1 MKYHNGD
8 VKLLAEGF
16 MMPCREWINYVDPEK
31 VTLYPLQFANCDRL
45 QKNDVVYIFDEVGC
59 GKTISSGIM
68 ALDYLKH
75 NPNKKVLV
83 ITVNALVKHEK
94 DKKHGAFLSKWY
106 EKLPFDDYKATIG
119 RSNSIIDANRFD
131 ITIVN
136 NWNTSFK
143 EGMKYGLVII
153 DEAHIFLNP
162 KAARYKNLVTYVR
175 ADKVVFLTATPVKR
189 GVDDLKIYTEIAENI
204 LNKEIEPRPDIN
216 WITSLSCTGK
226 KSDELICSAFNL
238 DLPVTRYFK
247 DTIQNLTIDD
257 YQKINRQRRIPQIW
271 GYSGRLQ
278 GKNKALLDNINKVL
292 KEEKESK
299 FVVFVHKVQDEAYQ
313 LADFLG
319 KNGFTICPK
328 NNSLLAAK
336 TCHEICCSTRSYA
349 VVTGDNSYDLEKYSS
364 EVGVPTV
371 LILTYQIAEQG
382 VDLPGYNYVI
392 NYHISAFPSS
402 MEQRFGRIDRLN
414 KVLKNEKGEDL
425 PRADFAEITMC
436 FLLATDGFYE
446 YGSNNVNFS
455 RASYGYAKDM
465 LSSLPSRNA
474 FLTENIMG
482 FMSEEKNA
490 LNISGYAHKLNN
502 IFKSTSLHELYSCLL
517 SKSDSVTEQKLAP
530 LIDFLEE
537 NHIEIDEDDT
547 EKSFQAKVLEA
558 LNVELECEDAP
569 GYKEYKFC
577 SDKNNFYKNSDNIFY
592 FTGRDDDGSYLLN
605 VTSAK
610 ECSEMIQ
617 NSEDYKKYVQEFEKK
632 VKLPLLLYKYK
643 TELKNLNKYYEEEF
657 GNNNFVSLFTYEG
670 IRGVL
675 KGFLESRRDVIDV
688 NDSEKLL
695 LHAEEVVFR
704 LPIYRMFSEYGSIL
718 KEYLF
723 TENCNIRERYN
734 YRDNGCL
741 EGAKIELQNRIFDI
755 GLSESFIR
763 SNFVDNPYW
772 IGEKERYFRL
782 EYDKSTG
789 LLKASRWLKLAY
801 WYTRRECLCLNKTRE
816 QLLSIDDNIFYKR
829 ESCLR
834 YISNL
839 YIQYKEKEDIH
850 DFTETAFKNNI
861 ILSNET
867 LSIVANRVLN
877 CDWNNDEY
885 VSAFKHFIFC
895 NGVDYRTY
903 PSLVIHIDEK
913 NDLKIQEG
921 DIWTAGIYYELYG
934 KFIGEC
940 KWGDI
945 LNLPEDYKDM
955 LYLWEEGYKS
965 SINKNVVL

>member
-299 FVVFVHKVQDEAYQ
+299 FVLFVHKVQDEAYQ

-319 KNGFTICPK
+319 KNGFF
-328 NNSLLAAK
+328 L
-336 TCHEICCSTRSYA
+336 EI
-349 VVTGDNSYDLEKYSS
+349 DWF
-364 EVGVPTV
+364 
-371 LILTYQIAEQG
+371 I
-382 VDLPGYNYVI
+382 
-392 NYHISAFPSS
+392 
-402 MEQRFGRIDRLN
+402 
-414 KVLKNEKGEDL
+414 
-425 PRADFAEITMC
+425 
-436 FLLATDGFYE
+436 
-446 YGSNNVNFS
+446 FS
-455 RASYGYAKDM
+455 R
-465 LSSLPSRNA
+465 
-474 FLTENIMG
+474 F
-482 FMSEEKNA
+482 
-490 LNISGYAHKLNN
+490 
-502 IFKSTSLHELYSCLL
+502 
-517 SKSDSVTEQKLAP
+517 
-530 LIDFLEE
+530 
-537 NHIEIDEDDT
+537 
-547 EKSFQAKVLEA
+547 
-558 LNVELECEDAP
+558 
-569 GYKEYKFC
+569 
-577 SDKNNFYKNSDNIFY
+577 
-592 FTGRDDDGSYLLN
+592 
-605 VTSAK
+605 
-610 ECSEMIQ
+610 
-617 NSEDYKKYVQEFEKK
+617 
-632 VKLPLLLYKYK
+632 
-643 TELKNLNKYYEEEF
+643 
-657 GNNNFVSLFTYEG
+657 
-670 IRGVL
+670 
-675 KGFLESRRDVIDV
+675 
-688 NDSEKLL
+688 
-695 LHAEEVVFR
+695 
-704 LPIYRMFSEYGSIL
+704 
-718 KEYLF
+718 
-723 TENCNIRERYN
+723 
-734 YRDNGCL
+734 
-741 EGAKIELQNRIFDI
+741 
-755 GLSESFIR
+755 
-763 SNFVDNPYW
+763 
-772 IGEKERYFRL
+772 
-782 EYDKSTG
+782 
-789 LLKASRWLKLAY
+789 
-801 WYTRRECLCLNKTRE
+801 
-816 QLLSIDDNIFYKR
+816 
-829 ESCLR
+829 
-834 YISNL
+834 
-839 YIQYKEKEDIH
+839 
-850 DFTETAFKNNI
+850 
-861 ILSNET
+861 
-867 LSIVANRVLN
+867 
-877 CDWNNDEY
+877 
-885 VSAFKHFIFC
+885 
-895 NGVDYRTY
+895 
-903 PSLVIHIDEK
+903 
-913 NDLKIQEG
+913 
-921 DIWTAGIYYELYG
+921 
-934 KFIGEC
+934 
-940 KWGDI
+940 
-945 LNLPEDYKDM
+945 
-955 LYLWEEGYKS
+955 
-965 SINKNVVL
+965 